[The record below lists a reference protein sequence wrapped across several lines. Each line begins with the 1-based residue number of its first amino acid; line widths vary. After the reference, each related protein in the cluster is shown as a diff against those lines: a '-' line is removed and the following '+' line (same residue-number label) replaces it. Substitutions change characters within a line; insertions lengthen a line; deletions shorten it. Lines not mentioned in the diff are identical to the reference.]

1 METAAHSLGPL
12 APFAKPALAAF
23 LLTAP
28 VVLPP
33 FALIVAVAG
42 EALRVG
48 DSRRERGARL
58 LAAALYAVAIGLGCF
73 LLVLSF
79 GPWVDGFGPP
89 VDPPFSGWRYRL
101 PGGPLWHGL
110 VAPFVFLAAR
120 RVRAVFLARFGF
132 DPTAR
137 YLAIVPI
144 VLAAV
149 LVGALLH

>member
-1 METAAHSLGPL
+1 MTFSL
-12 APFAKPALAAF
+12 PALAAF

-33 FALIVAVAG
+33 FALVVAVTG
-42 EALRVG
+42 EALRAQ

-58 LAAALYAVAIGLGCF
+58 LAAALYAVAIGVGCL
-73 LLVLSF
+73 LLVLGF
-79 GPWVDGFGPP
+79 GPWVDGYGPP
-89 VDPPFSGWRYRL
+89 VDPPLDALRYRL

-120 RVRAVFLARFGF
+120 RARAVFLARFGF

-137 YLAIVPI
+137 HLAIVPI

-149 LVGALLH
+149 LLGAIFH